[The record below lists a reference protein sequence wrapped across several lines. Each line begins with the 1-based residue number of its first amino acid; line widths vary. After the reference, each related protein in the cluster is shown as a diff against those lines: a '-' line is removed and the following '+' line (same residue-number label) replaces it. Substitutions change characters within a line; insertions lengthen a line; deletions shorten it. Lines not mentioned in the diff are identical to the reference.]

1 VIDLNNLKLLNNRL
15 GQEKRERLIG
25 IAVDVLLSAARKTDK
40 VYKTSD
46 ELFLVLS
53 PACPDISEKLETRI
67 SAKFSAKGINASIA
81 ISWKSQ
87 SELLYDLFY
96 QDELLLLSNKSNLI
110 NDRVFFGPHNF
121 SRPLPTKI
129 SKFECKIDLAA
140 DLDFAIQKQEFSLVY
155 QPIYNSLREI
165 IWCEVFVR
173 WQRKKDGEYVPPGI
187 FIPLAET
194 NNKIH
199 DIWSW
204 SFETALAQ
212 LREWRTHSYQLPK
225 LSFNFSPSQADF
237 SKNTQFSYA
246 EQITNWCKAY
256 NFSSRDFLIEL
267 TETSLLK
274 DFAAA
279 VDLFEDLRSIGV
291 RLCLDDFGAGFSS
304 LSMLR
309 FLPVSTIKIDR
320 SFLVGLPDSVPN
332 RAIVKATIA
341 LASELRI
348 NVVAEGVENEQQ
360 FRFLKNLGCDYFQGY
375 FFAEPISSDVLE
387 ELLVKN

>member
-1 VIDLNNLKLLNNRL
+1 
-15 GQEKRERLIG
+15 
-25 IAVDVLLSAARKTDK
+25 
-40 VYKTSD
+40 
-46 ELFLVLS
+46 
-53 PACPDISEKLETRI
+53 
-67 SAKFSAKGINASIA
+67 
-81 ISWKSQ
+81 
-87 SELLYDLFY
+87 
-96 QDELLLLSNKSNLI
+96 
-110 NDRVFFGPHNF
+110 
-121 SRPLPTKI
+121 
-129 SKFECKIDLAA
+129 
-140 DLDFAIQKQEFSLVY
+140 
-155 QPIYNSLREI
+155 
-165 IWCEVFVR
+165 VR
-173 WQRKKDGEYVPPGI
+173 WQRKKDGKYVPPEI

-332 RAIVKATIA
+332 
-341 LASELRI
+341 
-348 NVVAEGVENEQQ
+348 
-360 FRFLKNLGCDYFQGY
+360 
-375 FFAEPISSDVLE
+375 
-387 ELLVKN
+387 